1 VKVHLRAAMIVLSAS
16 LASGCA
22 AHGYSAP
29 AAQHHLVAVGVSPKA
44 AACVVKHMGPRFG
57 ADRLNTRARPDPDE
71 LKAEQ
76 VLLKAC
82 GVTLTGSGPG

>member
-1 VKVHLRAAMIVLSAS
+1 VKVHLRAAMIVLSAL

-22 AHGYSAP
+22 AHGYSAG
-29 AAQHHLVAVGVSPKA
+29 AAQRHLVSAGISPKA
-44 AACVVKHMGPRFG
+44 AACVVKRMGPLFG

-71 LKAEQ
+71 LEAEQ
-76 VLLKAC
+76 ALLKAC